1 MKPKEIRHNRIVEIR
16 NRALRGETVIQL
28 RDRIKEWGVSN
39 LTIDS
44 YMDEVAESL
53 RKVMNKN
60 V

>member
-1 MKPKEIRHNRIVEIR
+1 MKTREIRHNRIIEIR

-28 RDRIKEWGVSN
+28 RDRIKKWGVGNS
-39 LTIDS
+39 TIDS

-53 RKVMNKN
+53 KKVMNKN